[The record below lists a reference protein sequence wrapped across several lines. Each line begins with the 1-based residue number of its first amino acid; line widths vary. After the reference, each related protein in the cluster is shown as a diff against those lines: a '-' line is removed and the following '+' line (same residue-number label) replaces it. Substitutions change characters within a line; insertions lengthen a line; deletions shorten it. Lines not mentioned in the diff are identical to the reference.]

1 MSTLIA
7 ISTFKKVDALSVL
20 LQSLLDRGYFKGNQI
35 LVTDDNAGMGY
46 QANGTNFSSA
56 QETVEA
62 FNLEFGTNVIC
73 ISGKRR
79 GGVAVNKNR
88 AIKFFL
94 ENKDKFDDLLLLDD
108 DIVFTAP
115 GLLDLI
121 RSSNEPH
128 MTGFL
133 GSPDDPTGNKIAFG
147 ETATPF
153 FKTFPPQG
161 ETETHYY
168 CFGSQGVLLYYTKD
182 CISSVGYFDRM
193 PDHYGFEHSLH
204 SNRVNAFRGL
214 FYDWFPVLKN
224 CGQYFQSQSI
234 ANNYQAD
241 YSKNQKYWLKRK
253 EEIARGIDLVKLK
266 FSED

>member
-1 MSTLIA
+1 MSTLIG
-7 ISTFKKVDALSVL
+7 ISTFRKVNALSVL
-20 LQSLLDRGYFKGNQI
+20 LKSLLDHGYFEGNQI
-35 LVTDDNAGMGY
+35 LVTDDDEGNGY
-46 QANGTNFSSA
+46 EVDGYEYLSA
-56 QETVEA
+56 EETVDN
-62 FNLEFGTNVIC
+62 FNLDYGTNVVC
-73 ISGKRR
+73 ITGKRR

-88 AIKFFL
+88 AIKFFTD
-94 ENKDKFDDLLLLDD
+94 NQDKFDDLLLLDD

-133 GSPDDPTGNKIAFG
+133 GSPDDPTGNLIAFG

-161 ETETHYY
+161 ETESHYY
-168 CFGSQGVLLYYTKD
+168 CLGSQGVLLYYTKE
-182 CISSVGYFDRM
+182 CILKVGYFDRM

-204 SNRVNAFRGL
+204 SNRVNALRGR

-224 CGQYFQSQSI
+224 CGSYFQSQSI

-253 EEIARGIDLVKLK
+253 EEIAKGIDLTKLK
-266 FSED
+266 FIEE